1 VVFEMLTGEVPFGGT
16 SPVGIAMRHVADE
29 VPPPSSLNAEVP
41 PRLDEIVATA
51 TAKDPE
57 RRYPSAAHMAEA
69 LRDATGPIPAPAP
82 VTVPSNAAGAGPTQV
97 LADTPHPNEG
107 PSPGLRRALR
117 GVTVALGLL
126 ALAVVALLGFR
137 LIAADD
143 PRGSAAGGGGPRQG
157 PAAAGRPADTPA
169 AQPSETPAAPELVTV
184 PQLIG
189 LDYKDAVAEL
199 EAVGLEPSK
208 KVDRTSTEAKD
219 VVVAMSP
226 DPGTELEPAAS
237 VTVVVSKGV
246 PPGHEDEEGEGD

>member
-1 VVFEMLTGEVPFGGT
+1 
-16 SPVGIAMRHVADE
+16 
-29 VPPPSSLNAEVP
+29 
-41 PRLDEIVATA
+41 
-51 TAKDPE
+51 
-57 RRYPSAAHMAEA
+57 
-69 LRDATGPIPAPAP
+69 
-82 VTVPSNAAGAGPTQV
+82 
-97 LADTPHPNEG
+97 
-107 PSPGLRRALR
+107 
-117 GVTVALGLL
+117 
-126 ALAVVALLGFR
+126 
-137 LIAADD
+137 
-143 PRGSAAGGGGPRQG
+143 
-157 PAAAGRPADTPA
+157 
-169 AQPSETPAAPELVTV
+169 VTV